1 MLVYLQMIEAPEQ
14 QTKFEIIYTQYKDT
28 MYAIAYKILR
38 NHHDAEDAVHHAFVK
53 LAENIQKIED
63 PLCPK
68 TKGYI
73 VTIVENK
80 AIDIYRRKQAH
91 PQVEYIDEVVGIQV
105 EYNGDNALAGCMLK
119 LPARQRSIMILKYS
133 HGYSMKEI
141 AKILGISYENAVK
154 TEQRAKVRL
163 KALCEEAGIEW

>member
-1 MLVYLQMIEAPEQ
+1 MLVYLQMIETPEQ

-28 MYAIAYKILR
+28 LYAVAYKILR

-68 TKGYI
+68 TRGYI

-91 PQVEYIDEVVGIQV
+91 PQLEYIDEVVGVQV
-105 EYNGDNALAGCMLK
+105 EYQGENALAGSILK
-119 LPARQRSIMILKYS
+119 LPTRQRSVIILKHS

-154 TEQRAKVRL
+154 TEQRAKARL

>member
-1 MLVYLQMIEAPEQ
+1 MLVYLQMIETPEQ

-28 MYAIAYKILR
+28 LYAVAYKILR

-68 TKGYI
+68 TRGYI

-91 PQVEYIDEVVGIQV
+91 PQLEYIDEVVGVQV
-105 EYNGDNALAGCMLK
+105 EYNGDNALVGCMLK
-119 LPARQRSIMILKYS
+119 LPARQRSVMILKYS
-133 HGYSMKEI
+133 HGYRMKEI

-154 TEQRAKVRL
+154 TEQRARAKL